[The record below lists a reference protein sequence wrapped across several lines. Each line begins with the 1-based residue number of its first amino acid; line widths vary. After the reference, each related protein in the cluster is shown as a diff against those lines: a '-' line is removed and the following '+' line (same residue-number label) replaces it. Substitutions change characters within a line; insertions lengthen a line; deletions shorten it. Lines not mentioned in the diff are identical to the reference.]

1 MKMIDKF
8 NRVLLVTFVFA
19 LPAFAE
25 GVTEPYPLE
34 EWAKRSTTDNISL
47 SPNGEKLAMLRIM
60 TVGENP
66 ILEVYD
72 ANNLAKRPFRMDAD
86 PMEMQGFNWIT
97 NDKILFYARQKV
109 RDKIDGQNRGVYET
123 AGGMLTLDRN
133 PKKSKW
139 EKTRNIGGIAS
150 LLPSDPNKVLVYA
163 WDGKGT
169 RYYSY
174 YEYDFTKNRKGR
186 RILRESPKVS
196 GVQFDA
202 EGNPRI
208 GYGRDSVRNEYL
220 TYHRPIGS
228 SEWTLVNRRHED
240 SFESWGVEGFDPL
253 EPNNLLVRAHNGE
266 NTASIWLFD
275 TTKNKFTEQIYGRK
289 DVSVF
294 GVRNHS
300 NRWERPEE
308 VTAVRY
314 FKDGKLEN
322 VYFDPEEEAMYEQL
336 SSIIPNAFLLSVSS
350 RSRDGNTMVISN
362 SGPKDPGTDYLLKN
376 GEISV
381 IGSKKPGLS
390 SDQLANV
397 RNIWY
402 KSRHGEMINGYITVP
417 NSEPP
422 YPLVVMPHGGP
433 FVDENI
439 YFDEWSQMLANNGY
453 MVLQPQYRGSYG
465 RGLQFMQSA
474 YQNGSEAGYAMQ
486 DDKDDGALYLAEQG
500 LADAKQMAMFG
511 WSYGG
516 YAALVAASRT
526 PQIYQCTIAGAAV
539 TDMVYQLNNYL
550 TDLRLRGASKI
561 QQVSY
566 RKGAINPIDEVENI
580 NIPLLMIHGDVD
592 QRVMPKHARLYLDK
606 LDDAQKPYKMVWL
619 EGADHFSNTLFY
631 EHKIILYKELTEFLA
646 SDSCFGKKDLLSAAS
661 N

>member
-8 NRVLLVTFVFA
+8 NRVLLVMFVFA

-34 EWAKRSTTDNISL
+34 EWAKRSATDNISL

-208 GYGRDSVRNEYL
+208 GYGRDSVRNEFL

-228 SEWTLVNRRHED
+228 SEWTLINRLHED
-240 SFESWGVEGFDPL
+240 SFESWEVQGFDPL

-289 DVSVF
+289 DVSVL

-500 LADAKQMAMFG
+500 LADANQMAMFG

>member
-1 MKMIDKF
+1 
-8 NRVLLVTFVFA
+8 
-19 LPAFAE
+19 
-25 GVTEPYPLE
+25 
-34 EWAKRSTTDNISL
+34 
-47 SPNGEKLAMLRIM
+47 
-60 TVGENP
+60 
-66 ILEVYD
+66 
-72 ANNLAKRPFRMDAD
+72 
-86 PMEMQGFNWIT
+86 
-97 NDKILFYARQKV
+97 
-109 RDKIDGQNRGVYET
+109 
-123 AGGMLTLDRN
+123 MLTLDRN

-220 TYHRPIGS
+220 TYHRSIGS
-228 SEWTLVNRRHED
+228 SEWTLINRRHED

-289 DVSVF
+289 DVSVL

-474 YQNGSEAGYAMQ
+474 YQNGSEAGHAMQ

>member
-8 NRVLLVTFVFA
+8 NRVLLVMFVFA

-34 EWAKRSTTDNISL
+34 EWAKRSATDNISL

-86 PMEMQGFNWIT
+86 PMEMRGFNWIT

-150 LLPSDPNKVLVYA
+150 LLPSDPNKVLVYS

-169 RYYSY
+169 RYRSY

-186 RILRESPKVS
+186 RVLRESPKVY
-196 GVQFDA
+196 GIQFDA
-202 EGNPRI
+202 EGNPRL
-208 GYGRDSVRNEYL
+208 GRGRDTGRDEWL

-228 SEWTLVNRRHED
+228 TEWTIINRLHED
-240 SFESWGVEGFDPL
+240 SFEYWGVEGFDPL

-289 DVSVF
+289 DVSVL

-631 EHKIILYKELTEFLA
+631 EHKLLLYKELTEFLA
-646 SDSCFGKKDLLSAAS
+646 SDSSFGKKDLLSAAS